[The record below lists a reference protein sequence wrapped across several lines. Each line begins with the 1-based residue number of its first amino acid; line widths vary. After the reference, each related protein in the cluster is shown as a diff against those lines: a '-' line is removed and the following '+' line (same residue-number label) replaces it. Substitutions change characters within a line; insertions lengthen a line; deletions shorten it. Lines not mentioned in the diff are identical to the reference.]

1 MIQRPENIVKIE
13 SGEPSEPYD
22 AFNEVEINGGISPIS
37 DESLNLEEAIKGHFE
52 FAVEKALKAGYVVT
66 IELVPQ
72 KPLAMGNY
80 KPVVSVRSVR
90 K

>member
-13 SGEPSEPYD
+13 SGEPSELYD
-22 AFNEVEINGGISPIS
+22 AERQRFERFVDDWQTTVDEI
-37 DESLNLEEAIKGHFE
+37 
-52 FAVEKALKAGYVVT
+52 FAAGYVVT

-80 KPVVSVRSVR
+80 KPVVSVRERR